1 MSGAVNERLNGPV
14 LITGARKGIGR
25 YLCEY
30 YLAAGEHVIGC
41 SRDESDLQHDNYQHF
56 CVDVADERGIGRMM
70 RDVRKQHGQ
79 LGALLN
85 NAGIASMN
93 AAVLTPMKTV
103 ERVFTTNV
111 FGSILMCREAAKL
124 MIPKKAGRIVNFA
137 TVATPLR
144 LEGESVYAASKA
156 AIVNFTQV
164 LAKELGGYGITVN
177 ALGPTPIY
185 TDLLRGVGDDKID
198 TLIDRQ
204 CIKRVGEMEDVSN
217 ALDFFLAKE
226 SDFITGQIVYLGGV
240 F

>member
-1 MSGAVNERLNGPV
+1 MKKIMNGAI

-30 YLAAGEHVIGC
+30 YLQAGETVIGC
-41 SRDESDLQHDNYQHF
+41 SRDESDLSHDNYHHY
-56 CVDVADERGIGRMM
+56 CVDVADERGVGKMM
-70 RDVRKQHGQ
+70 RDIRKQHGQ
-79 LGALLN
+79 LGTLLN

-144 LEGESVYAASKA
+144 LEGESAYAASKA

-185 TDLLRGVGDDKID
+185 TDLLRGVGDEKID
-198 TLIDRQ
+198 SLIERQ
-204 CIKRVGEMEDVSN
+204 SIKRVGEMRDVSN
-217 ALDFFLAKE
+217 ALDFFLADD

>member
-1 MSGAVNERLNGPV
+1 MNAPI

-25 YLCEY
+25 FLCEH
-30 YLAAGEHVIGC
+30 YLAAGHQVVGC
-41 SRDESDLQHDNYQHF
+41 SRDESDLSHTNYQHF
-56 CVDVADERGIGRMM
+56 CVDVADERGVGRMM
-70 RDVRKQHGQ
+70 RTVRKQHGG

-124 MIPKKAGRIVNFA
+124 MIPRRSGRIVNFA

-144 LEGESVYAASKA
+144 LEGESIYAASKA
-156 AIVNFTQV
+156 AMVNFTQV
-164 LAKELGGYGITVN
+164 LAKELGGYNITVN

-198 TLIDRQ
+198 RLIDRQ
-204 CIKRVGEMEDVSN
+204 SIKRVGEMRDVAN
-217 ALDFFLAKE
+217 AVDFFLQDG